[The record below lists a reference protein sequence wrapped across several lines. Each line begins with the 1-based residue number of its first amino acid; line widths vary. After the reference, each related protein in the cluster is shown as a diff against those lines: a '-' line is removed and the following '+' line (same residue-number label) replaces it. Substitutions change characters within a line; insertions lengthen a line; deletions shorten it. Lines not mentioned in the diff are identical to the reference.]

1 MILDRL
7 QRLAAPAV
15 VNAKSV
21 AVIARSG
28 ALDFKR
34 PDRLVQSARD
44 MRSYGPLAS
53 PLKGSARRFPDT
65 IAIID
70 DDSQI
75 TYRDLDRSVDQLAAA
90 LHKRGV
96 GSDSV
101 VGTLCRDRLGL
112 VQAMAAA
119 GQLGAR
125 VVFLNT
131 SMSAKQ
137 TADVCAREE
146 ISAILH
152 DAEFTEAAAAAAPQ
166 VRVVVHGE
174 AGNAE
179 SVADLIAEGANLPA
193 APRPSQ
199 PGSMVLLTGG
209 TTGLP
214 KGASRSVSNP
224 LDAAGIIERIPLP
237 LNGITVYAAPMFHG
251 TGLSQFLYSMTLGST
266 NVLRAKFDPEE
277 TLAAIE
283 KYRATTLVLV
293 PTMLHR
299 ILSVPGNEKY
309 DTSSLQVIFS
319 AGSGIPISVGNK
331 AIERFGPTL
340 YNFYGSSEVSVVT
353 VAKPE
358 DWIASPG
365 CAGYAPSV
373 VRVRLYDADGN
384 VVEGPDKR
392 GTIYAGSSLMFDG
405 YSGGGSKKM
414 IDGLMST
421 GDVGHWDSDGRLH
434 VDGRDDDMI
443 VSGGENVFPGEV
455 EDLLYAHP
463 KIKEAAVFG
472 VPDDEFG
479 QRLAAVLVLDGGAE
493 FPADEVKAHVKENL
507 ARYKVPRDI
516 HYIDELPRTASG
528 KLLRRNLIADFGGT
542 AG

>member
-21 AVIARSG
+21 GVIVRSG
-28 ALDFKR
+28 AMDFKR
-34 PDRLVQSARD
+34 PDHLVAAAKD
-44 MRSYGPLAS
+44 MRTIGPLAS
-53 PLKGSARRFPDT
+53 PVKGSARRFPDT

-70 DDSQI
+70 DDTQI
-75 TYRDLDRSVDQLAAA
+75 TYRELERTVDRLAAA
-90 LHKRGV
+90 LHKRGI
-96 GSDSV
+96 GPDSV
-101 VGTLCRDRLGL
+101 VGMLCRDRLGL
-112 VQAMAAA
+112 VQAKAAT
-119 GQLGAR
+119 GQVGAR

-137 TADVCAREE
+137 TAEVCVREG
-146 ISAILH
+146 ISAIMH
-152 DAEFTEAAAAAAPQ
+152 DSEFAEAALAAQPR
-166 VRVVVHGE
+166 VRVVVHGPA
-174 AGNAE
+174 AGAE
-179 SVADLIAEGANLPA
+179 TIGELIAEGANLPA

-199 PGSMVLLTGG
+199 PGSMVILTGG

-224 LDAAGIIERIPLP
+224 LAAAGMIERIPVP
-237 LNGITVYAAPMFHG
+237 LNGVTVYAAPMFHG

-266 NVLRAKFDPEE
+266 NVLRAKFDPEA
-277 TLAAIE
+277 TLAAVE

-299 ILSVPGNEKY
+299 ILSVPDNEKY

-358 DWIASPG
+358 DWIAAPG
-365 CAGYAPSV
+365 CAGYPPSV
-373 VRVRLYDADGN
+373 VTVRLIDADSN
-384 VVEGPDKR
+384 VVEGPNKR
-392 GTIYAGSSLMFDG
+392 GTIYAGSALMFDG
-405 YSGGGSKKM
+405 YSGGGTKKM

-421 GDVGHWDSDGRLH
+421 GDVGHWDADGRLH

-443 VSGGENVFPGEV
+443 ASGGENVFPGEV

-463 KIKEAAVFG
+463 KIREAAVFG

-479 QRLAAVLVLDGGAE
+479 QRLAAVLVLEDGAE
-493 FPADEVKAHVKENL
+493 FPADEVRAHVKENL
-507 ARYKVPRDI
+507 ARYKQPRDV
-516 HYIDELPRTASG
+516 HYLDELPRTASG
-528 KLLRRNLIADFGGT
+528 KLLRRNLIADFGGQ
-542 AG
+542 